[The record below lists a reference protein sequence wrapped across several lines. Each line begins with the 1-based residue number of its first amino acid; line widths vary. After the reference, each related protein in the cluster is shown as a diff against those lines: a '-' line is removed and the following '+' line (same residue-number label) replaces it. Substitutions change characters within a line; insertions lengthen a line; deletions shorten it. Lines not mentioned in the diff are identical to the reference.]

1 MARVPS
7 SFDARQAREFP
18 AKEEEGE
25 KKASGQSREA
35 GGKVSCGWQVATD
48 GDARGKISG
57 ILVLAPEA
65 GRVMNGAKLILSAGI
80 CLGVASAMVS
90 GCGSSSAGPTGPDSS
105 VAPDAQGVDAGIDSG
120 SLSCNPFAVELCPQ
134 GQTCCF
140 AGLRGTCTDTNACST
155 PFHIGCVNTAS
166 CGSGQVCCGAIVPP
180 GFDAS
185 AFADAS
191 FDASAFDASAFDAS
205 GFDASGFVVTLACA
219 SSCPL
224 FEFQACMSNDDCPS
238 GFVCGGGAGTAGGNP
253 NFGLIL
259 ACVPADAGSP
269 PAPDASP
276 DSAADAGAA
285 DGDAG

>member
-1 MARVPS
+1 VPS
-7 SFDARQAREFP
+7 SFDARQAEEFP
-18 AKEEEGE
+18 LRGE
-25 KKASGQSREA
+25 KKASGQSRAA

-57 ILVLAPEA
+57 ILGLAPEA

-90 GCGSSSAGPTGPDSS
+90 GCGSSSAGPAGPDGS
-105 VAPDAQGVDAGIDSG
+105 VPPDAPGVESGIDGG
-120 SLSCNPFAVELCPQ
+120 SVSCNPFTLELCPE

-166 CGSGQVCCGAIVPP
+166 CGAGLVCCGAIQLPA

-191 FDASAFDASAFDAS
+191 FDASAFDAS
-205 GFDASGFVVTLACA
+205 GFVVTLACA

-224 FEFQACMSNDDCPS
+224 PEFQACMSNDDCPS
-238 GFVCGGGAGTAGGNP
+238 GLVCGGGGAMPGNP

-259 ACVPADAGSP
+259 PCVPADAGL
-269 PAPDASP
+269 PAADASP
-276 DSAADAGAA
+276 DSAVDAGAP